1 MLMIQKI
8 TLLVFLL
15 GIGIHGQ
22 AQPKIG
28 SVAPDIQLTNSNGEQ
43 VSLHSLRGKVVL
55 VDFWASWCMPC
66 RKSNRSIVPVY
77 NRFKNKGF
85 EIYGISLD
93 QDTASWHKAVN
104 TDRISWLQ
112 FNDRTDGASNTAAIW
127 QIAFLPTSFLLNK
140 KGEIVSVDP
149 GAVELQKYL
158 SQALK

>member
-1 MLMIQKI
+1 MKKH
-8 TLLVFLL
+8 LLLFFLL
-15 GIGIHGQ
+15 SAGIYAK

-28 SVAPDIQLTNSNGEQ
+28 TVAPDIQLVSNNGDQ
-43 VSLHSLRGKVVL
+43 ISLYSLRGKVVL

-93 QDTASWHKAVN
+93 QDTASWRKAVN

-112 FNDRTDGASNTAAIW
+112 FNDRTDGAANTAAIW
-127 QIAFLPTSFLLNK
+127 RVEFLPTSFLLNK

-149 GAVELQKYL
+149 GAAELQKYL
-158 SQALK
+158 AQALK